1 MKRDLTNGSQIMHMI
16 TVIIVGL
23 AMGSTVLISQAVGG
37 NNNERASN
45 IIGNT
50 ISLFMIVSLAMTA
63 LLLLLTMR

>member
-23 AMGSTVLISQAVGG
+23 AMGSTVLISQAVGS
-37 NNNERASN
+37 NNNECASK